1 MVELCSYMLR
11 QYIPSRSLAEHK
23 FPINTKC
30 LLEEV
35 NIGKKIWLI
44 CSLYNPHRN
53 NIVNHLHY
61 LRKGLDIYLKSY
73 NILIWGNQN
82 CKTTNQYLND
92 FCNIYNLSNLVENQ
106 HVFKIQITCF
116 V

>member
-1 MVELCSYMLR
+1 MLR
-11 QYIPSRSLAEHK
+11 QDIPSRSLVEHK
-23 FPINTKC
+23 LPNNTER

-35 NIGKKIWLI
+35 NIGKKTWLI

-73 NILIWGNQN
+73 DILIWGDRN
-82 CKTTNQYLND
+82 CKTSNQYLDD
-92 FCNIYNLSNLVENQ
+92 FYNIYNLFNLVENQ
-106 HVFKIQITCF
+106 HAFKIQITCF